1 MNVGDIHR
9 FIVNNIND
17 INKINV
23 INEINVISVIKRGC
37 VYQVSN
43 P

>member
-9 FIVNNIND
+9 FIVNNVND

-37 VYQVSN
+37 VY
-43 P
+43 